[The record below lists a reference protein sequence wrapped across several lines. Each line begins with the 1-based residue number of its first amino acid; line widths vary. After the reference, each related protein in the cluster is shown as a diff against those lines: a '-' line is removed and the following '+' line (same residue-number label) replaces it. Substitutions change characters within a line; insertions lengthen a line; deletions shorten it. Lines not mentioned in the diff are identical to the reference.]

1 MKVRD
6 FLNSLEDRDQIL
18 NKIKSFKDQKRRE
31 TFLAQHRDCGSCG
44 NPLKF
49 THASYYMQNVIHEKA
64 CCSACGQTIPER
76 KYALN

>member
-6 FLNSLEDRDQIL
+6 FFNALENKDEIL
-18 NKIKSFKDQKRRE
+18 NKIKDFKDSKRRE
-31 TFLAQHRDCGSCG
+31 NFLSQHRNCGSCG

-49 THASYYMQNVIHEKA
+49 THASYYLQNVIHEKA
-64 CCSACGQTIPER
+64 CCPGCGQKAPER